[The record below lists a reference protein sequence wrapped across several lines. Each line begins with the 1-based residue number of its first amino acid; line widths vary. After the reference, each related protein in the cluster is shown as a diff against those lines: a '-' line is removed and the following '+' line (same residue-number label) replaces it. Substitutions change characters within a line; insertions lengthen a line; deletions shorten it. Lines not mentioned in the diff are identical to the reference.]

1 MAEKK
6 VTWLELFCDLLYVAA
21 ISKSTHVLLGVNEG
35 ELLFVYLLKFN
46 LIFIPVWWAWV
57 GQTMFVNRFGRDK
70 LHDRFLLIFQMV
82 FVLILI
88 SSLSVDFDRYYIPFL
103 VGYIGVRAIT
113 AFQYLSVIRKEK
125 SEQNKAAHYLATR
138 FWIGIFISTCSIFFS
153 SWFKYIVLYLGIIV
167 DIFIPLFGRKYL
179 VKHPVNTTHLLE
191 RFGLLT
197 LILLGE
203 SIISILSVLHP
214 QLGNWK
220 AIGYSV
226 LSFSL
231 IISFWWQ
238 YFDNLE
244 KKIDKSVKTTGQ
256 IILYGHLFIYIS
268 LSMIAASIQL
278 LFSREIGYYFI
289 LNFIFCA
296 AFIYFLSTTVV
307 FHKYRYEN
315 EKLKIFHL
323 GLFLCIIISF
333 FLFDIFF
340 PVSGLIILLQINVF
354 FLIYA
359 KVST

>member
-1 MAEKK
+1 MREKR

-21 ISKSTHVLLGVNEG
+21 ISKSTNVLMNVDGG
-35 ELLFVYLLKFN
+35 EILFVNLLKFN

-57 GQTMFVNRFGRDK
+57 GQTMFVNRFGKDK
-70 LHDRFLLIFQMV
+70 FHERFLLIFQMV

-103 VGYIGVRAIT
+103 VGFIGVRALT
-113 AFQYLSVIRKEK
+113 AFQYLSVIRKGKREK
-125 SEQNKAAHYLATR
+125 NTAAYYLATR

-153 SWFKYIVLYLGIIV
+153 SWFKYVVLYPGIIV
-167 DIFIPLFGRKYL
+167 DIFMPLFGRKYL
-179 VKHPVNTTHLLE
+179 IKHPVNTSHLFE

-197 LILLGE
+197 LILFGE

-214 QLGNWK
+214 KIDSWK

-244 KKIDKSVKTTGQ
+244 KKINKSVKTTGQ

-268 LSMIAASIQL
+268 LCMIAASIQL
-278 LFSREIGYYFI
+278 LFIKEVNYYFI

-296 AFIYFLSTTVV
+296 TFFTFYPPLLFFINTGMKMKSLRYF
-307 FHKYRYEN
+307 
-315 EKLKIFHL
+315 I
-323 GLFLCIIISF
+323 
-333 FLFDIFF
+333 
-340 PVSGLIILLQINVF
+340 
-354 FLIYA
+354 
-359 KVST
+359 